1 MNHSSGQSLAPLFL
15 IGAISA
21 AAVVAPFPGYAA
33 SLITGLGGLQGY
45 GEGELAANDDSSTGS
60 LLLPFAVNFFGTTY
74 TSFFVNNNG
83 NISFGAPVGSFT
95 PSAFPGSSTPII
107 APYWADVDTSNQ
119 PGGGQVFYN
128 IDDPSTLAVTWSKVG
143 YFSDHNNKLNDFQ
156 LVMYNKGGG
165 NFDAEFR
172 YAQLQWTTGDASGGS
187 NGLGGTPALAGYDS
201 GNGTDFA
208 ILPGSLSASVLE
220 LVNTSNSSPSIPGL
234 YQFSVRNGTPEVPPG
249 TGVPGPFPL
258 LGVAAAFG
266 YSRKLRKRIKGSKS
280 LSLTG
285 AFD

>member
-1 MNHSSGQSLAPLFL
+1 MNHSSSQSLAPLFL

-21 AAVVAPFPGYAA
+21 AAVVAPFPGHAA

-45 GEGELAANDDSSTGS
+45 GEGELTANDDSSTGS

-74 TSFFVNNNG
+74 TSFYVNNNG
-83 NISFGAPVGSFT
+83 NISFGAPVGAYT
-95 PSAFPGSSTPII
+95 PSAFPGSSTPTI

-143 YFSDHNNKLNDFQ
+143 YFSDNNSKLNDFQ
-156 LVMYNKGGG
+156 LVMSNKGGG

-208 ILPGSLSASVLE
+208 ILPGSLSPSVLE
-220 LVNTSNSSPSIPGL
+220 LVNTSNSTPSIPGL